1 LTQWRKTFKIF
12 KSSRMQ
18 CLNIF
23 EFTCLSGVWKF
34 ENYLTGPGPH
44 VSGLCAF
51 DRPGW
56 SPGPTRRPYSQ
67 WLCSPHRERSVPVA
81 TGRHHPPELPPL
93 TTAPVVTEEAIA
105 HFAFTCPPP
114 FGHAP
119 HCSAPLWSPLRPSP
133 TSRPELSVWVK
144 RSALSPCPSYIQ
156 SLPAAPASEA
166 GPRDFL
172 RRRLPS

>member
-1 LTQWRKTFKIF
+1 MNHVETLKLTQWRKTFKIF

-18 CLNIF
+18 SLNIF

-51 DRPGW
+51 DRPGR
-56 SPGPTRRPYSQ
+56 SPGPTRHPCSQ

-81 TGRHHPPELPPL
+81 TGHRHRPELPPL
-93 TTAPVVTEEAIA
+93 TTAPVVTEEATA

-114 FGHAP
+114 LVRPCSSLLCSTLATASPIADELPRAVRLGQKERLVTVPLLHP
-119 HCSAPLWSPLRPSP
+119 ESTCSA
-133 TSRPELSVWVK
+133 
-144 RSALSPCPSYIQ
+144 
-156 SLPAAPASEA
+156 
-166 GPRDFL
+166 G
-172 RRRLPS
+172 